1 MNETKD
7 KVLVRNCLNG
17 DSKSFEILVARY
29 QKTVFNAI
37 YRLVSRIEDAED
49 LTQTVFIKVYEN
61 LEKYNPNYK
70 FYSWIYRIA
79 LNEAINFIASRKRE
93 QDLAED
99 YMSRDQNPEE
109 HYTESETNVMIQN
122 ALLMLDYEYRVLI
135 VLKHFLD
142 RSYQDM
148 ARIMDLPVKKIKSRL
163 YVARQK
169 LASILSKKGIKT
181 DE

>member
-1 MNETKD
+1 MNENKD

-17 DSKSFEILVARY
+17 DPKSFEILVERY

-37 YRLVSRIEDAED
+37 YRLVNRFEDAED
-49 LTQTVFIKVYEN
+49 ITQTVFIKVYEN
-61 LEKYNPNYK
+61 LERYNPNYK

-79 LNEAINFIASRKRE
+79 LNESINFIASRKRE
-93 QDLAED
+93 QDLVED
-99 YMSRDQNPEE
+99 YISRDQNPEE
-109 HYTESETNVMIQN
+109 QYTQSETDIMIQN
-122 ALLMLDYEYRVLI
+122 ALQQLDYDYRVLI

-148 ARIMDLPVKKIKSRL
+148 ARIMDLPEKKIKSRL

-169 LASILSKKGIKT
+169 LACILSKKGIKT
-181 DE
+181 DD